1 MTDRP
6 TQRSSERFLCLSV
19 HPNHLIGRP
28 LNSVSFSIKLGP
40 DMWVWVFTTSELHI
54 QTDRPTR
61 IVGGLTRVLTLWY
74 KPTRTQ
80 LQRGIAWKVDVIFA
94 SDGEWGCG
102 VEMVTIGW
110 KISVLL
116 MLCPNRKPN
125 LHPSNYTPIKP
136 LWPIIMR
143 IALSRGTT
151 DPQRPIRISTGHS
164 VSMGI
169 NLMDFSP
176 SRQYVN

>member
-1 MTDRP
+1 MSPCFHNT
-6 TQRSSERFLCLSV
+6 
-19 HPNHLIGRP
+19 
-28 LNSVSFSIKLGP
+28 
-40 DMWVWVFTTSELHI
+40 ELHI

-74 KPTRTQ
+74 KPTRTPPKEV
-80 LQRGIAWKVDVIFA
+80 LLGKSTSFSLLVSI
-94 SDGEWGCG
+94 S
-102 VEMVTIGW
+102 W

-116 MLCPNRKPN
+116 MLSPNRKPN
-125 LHPSNYTPIKP
+125 FHPLNYTPIEP
-136 LWPIIMR
+136 SWPTIMR